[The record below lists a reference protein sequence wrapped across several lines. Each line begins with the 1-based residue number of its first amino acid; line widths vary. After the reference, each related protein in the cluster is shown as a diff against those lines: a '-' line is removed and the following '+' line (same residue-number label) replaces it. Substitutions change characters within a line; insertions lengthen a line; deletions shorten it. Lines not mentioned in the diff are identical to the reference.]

1 MDWAI
6 NQPLNMWDHIV
17 IGCKMITKQNDK
29 LDRIRSLR
37 WSCQCGRPSG
47 EAGAALRCF
56 SGSSSAPA
64 PRRSPGIALC
74 LDCLSLLSK
83 LHLDQ
88 RQVLEVLTSGPGP
101 ASSTRSLI
109 TNLQICSCCYM
120 SLISTLE
127 VNPGIF
133 APVMLR
139 VSPTRL
145 TIRPSAAEFQD
156 FNSW

>member
-6 NQPLNMWDHIV
+6 NQPLNIWDHIV

-74 LDCLSLLSK
+74 LDCLSLLNK

-101 ASSTRSLI
+101 GPSTRSLI
-109 TNLQICSCCYM
+109 THLQICHM

-145 TIRPSAAEFQD
+145 TIRPSAAEFED